1 MKRFYKFLMPLVAI
15 VAMALPWNVQAQV
28 TCDSGSP
35 VTVSNTD
42 TSTTTTSYMP
52 GYSLYNYSFS
62 EVLILAD
69 DLMGLGEIKA
79 LQFKPASTSAGNY
92 FNNCEIYLAN
102 TELEDLSSGFFDD
115 ASELELVWSG
125 NMNYTTTDWQTIVFD
140 DPFAWDGSSNIVVA
154 VRRNHGSWTS
164 GSSFAAFSATAQL
177 ARYAYQDSGPY
188 TIGSLPSG
196 TASSTVAW
204 YKLIGCESS
213 GPVCYRVR
221 NLEASN
227 ITSDGVTLS
236 WVDTLNSGVTYTIYN
251 MADTSF
257 VATTSSTTYTLTG
270 LTANTA
276 YQFGVMADCGSSYVK
291 VSIRTACS
299 GYAEIP
305 YIEDFESE
313 STGENPPCWLQL
325 STGSSG
331 SGTFP
336 AIYVYPGNTHNGQG
350 YFEFESASGTEIE
363 MVALPTMQDIS
374 GLKMLFWASSS
385 SSYSCALEVGVL
397 ESDGSFTRVD
407 SVPLI
412 TFSGTSGWKQNYHE
426 YTVYFSGY
434 TGSGERIAMRA
445 SRPSSGQYTLFIDDL
460 RVVEDNGCY
469 PVVSVNAADID
480 SSSVTLTWTDTMNV
494 GISYTVS
501 YWTDGGD
508 TTVVSGI
515 SDTTYTAL
523 NLNANTTYS
532 FMVTTNCTTGDGLPT
547 VAQFRTGCGTTA
559 IPYTEGFEGLP
570 TAVAPSCWTVL
581 SGNPRVM
588 TTVPHTGSQ
597 HLYFSGAQP
606 NTIALPRMGQPT
618 NELQVRFWTRPESYT
633 SSSCGS
639 FSVGYM
645 TDITDDSTFVE
656 LANWAYNTFSAYEE
670 KEVPMVGAP
679 DTAYIVLRHNSGAT
693 NWYWYV
699 DDLVV
704 EPIPTCA
711 HPVSVIASNIT
722 PSSADLTIHGTG
734 SSYRVY
740 FTDGTTLDSVDITDS
755 VYTLSTLNF
764 STDYTVTVVTLCDD
778 GSITSAVSTS
788 FRTPCAEGGC
798 EVLISMDD
806 SFGDGWNGNAING
819 IVNGVNTF
827 TATLTGGSTG
837 TYSYSLC
844 AVDTLLLKWNSGNYS
859 YEASFV
865 VTAGGAVIAFGNGD
879 DFSSGDTLAF
889 TIGCP
894 TCATPSNFT
903 VSNITTD
910 SATIAWTA
918 GDSETEWEVI
928 VDSNVFIVN
937 NNFLVLSGLNTNTY
951 YSVAIRAICDEG
963 DTSTAIINGFRT
975 ACGLMSIPYTEDF
988 EGMTEDVAPV
998 CWDVL
1003 SGNPTTYNYSTN
1015 AHSGNNFLH
1024 FSGAQPNTIVLPEM
1038 SQPTGTLQVRFWTR
1052 PESYTSSSCGS
1063 FSVGYMTDIN
1073 VDSTFVEL
1081 ANWAYNEF
1089 SAYEEKEVPMVGAPN
1104 DARIVFRHNSA
1115 SSIYYWYVDDLTV
1128 ELAPVCPRPR
1138 TLTATTVTDNQIDV
1152 AFAGSAS
1159 GDYIVYITDGAAY
1172 SDSAIVT
1179 SDSIHSFTGLTPLTN
1194 YTISVVADCGTEV
1207 SPARTINVTT
1217 TMLAE
1222 VLPVNTGFE
1231 VGQDTSWLLVNG
1243 TQLNQWV
1250 IDAAANNGGSRALYI
1265 SSDNGVTNDYDVT
1278 NLSNVYATKLLNF
1291 ATAGDYAVSYD
1302 WRAYGESNYD
1312 YLRVFLVPGTVELTA
1327 GDNSDISTT
1336 GAPTGWLS
1344 LDGGSKLNLSSSWQ
1358 TYSDVFSVST
1368 PGNYNLVFFWHNDN
1382 SVGTQPSAA
1391 VDNVHLAAL
1400 SCSAPTDVT
1409 VSDITASSATISWTP
1424 SGDEAQWEVSVNG
1437 VNALVSSTTYTATGL
1452 TSSTNYNVSV
1462 RAVCGAGDTSFATS
1476 ASFTTALCDNA
1487 SIIVNYDTAAAST
1500 NSSYCPVG
1508 YSYYNYGYVQTIV
1521 SAERLSSL
1529 GGDITALAFNT
1540 ASATAGDRFNNMTVY
1555 MANVSED
1562 SLADG
1567 FIHPDASHLFV
1578 KVIDSANFSYTTTG
1592 WQIHGFDTPF
1602 QWDGTS
1608 NVLVSVKRDHGSYA
1622 SGSSFVAHE
1631 DNVKRTRYAYRDS
1644 GGPYDINSVD
1654 GGTASFTVGDLQL
1667 ISCGDACFAPA
1678 VTVSN
1683 VADASVTLTW
1693 TGSASAYQVAAVAG
1707 IWAAPAAGTPVTGLT
1722 HTVTGLAPATQYA
1735 IGVRAVCDEGVYSE
1749 WNVVTVTTADH
1760 PCYAPTNV
1768 SASNITMD
1776 GATIS
1781 WTPSEEGQTN
1791 FELRYSTAGDT
1802 TVVSV
1807 TENPYTLT
1815 GLLNAT
1821 EYSVAVRAICGENNY
1836 SDWSAPYTFRTASC
1850 QVVQGVTVSDKT
1862 ASTATIEWT
1871 DNGSASYEVG
1881 YGPIGTTTD
1890 NCTRRTTTTNSYT
1903 ITGLEEGT
1911 NYVVYVRSICGSG
1924 VYSDWTSG
1932 TTFTT
1937 REVGIDDVEGAA
1949 ISLYPN
1955 PASST
1960 VTLTG
1965 IEGDATVT
1973 VVDMNGRVVKVIGY
1987 GLEVID
1993 NSLTID
1999 ISELA
2004 QGAYFV
2010 RITGER
2016 VNAIRKLIVR

>member
-1 MKRFYKFLMPLVAI
+1 MKPFYKFLMPLVAI
-15 VAMALPWNVQAQV
+15 VAMALPCNVQAQV

-35 VTVSNTD
+35 MTVSNAD

-52 GYSLYNYSFS
+52 GYSYYNYSFS

-125 NMNYTTTDWQTIVFD
+125 SMNYTTTDWQTIVFD

-154 VRRNHGSWTS
+154 VRRNHGSWSS
-164 GSSFAAFSATAQL
+164 GSSFAAYTATAQL
-177 ARYAYQDSGPY
+177 ARYDYQDSGPY

-313 STGENPPCWLQL
+313 PTGENPPCWLQL

-331 SGTFP
+331 AGTFP

-350 YFEFESASGTEIE
+350 YFEFESTNGTEVE
-363 MVALPTMQDIS
+363 MVALPEMQNIN

-385 SSYSCALEVGVL
+385 SSFPCVLEVGVL
-397 ESDGSFTRVD
+397 ESDGSFTQVD
-407 SVPLI
+407 SIPLI
-412 TFSGTSGWKQNYHE
+412 TFSGTDAWKPNYHE

-434 TGSGERIAMRA
+434 TGTGSRIAMRA
-445 SRPSSGQYTLFIDDL
+445 YRPTGGQYTLFLDDL
-460 RVVEDNGCY
+460 MVVEDNGCY
-469 PVVSVNAADID
+469 PVASVNAADID
-480 SSSVTLTWTDTMNV
+480 SSSIALTWTDTLNV
-494 GISYTVS
+494 GTNYTIA
-501 YWTDGGD
+501 YWAVGGD
-508 TTVVSGI
+508 TTVVNGI

-523 NLNANTTYS
+523 NLNANTIYS
-532 FMVTTNCTTGDGLPT
+532 FMVTPNCTSGDGIPT
-547 VAQFRTGCGTTA
+547 IAQFRTGCGTTS
-559 IPYTEGFEGLP
+559 IPYTEDFESYATMAGP
-570 TAVAPSCWTVL
+570 DCWTTL
-581 SGNPRVM
+581 SGMVYVRSN
-588 TTVPHTGSQ
+588 TSYSTLSH
-597 HLYFSGAQP
+597 SGNNYLDFRGFASGNETQS
-606 NTIALPRMGQPT
+606 IALPLMNQPT
-618 NELQVRFWTRPESYT
+618 NELQVRFWTRPEST
-633 SSSCGS
+633 SSNCGT

-645 TDITDDSTFVE
+645 TDLTNDSSFVE
-656 LANWAYNTFSAYEE
+656 LANWAYSDFSGAAYQE

-679 DTAYIVLRHNSGAT
+679 DTARIVLRHNGNSY
-693 NWYWYV
+693 NYYWYV
-699 DDLVV
+699 DELVV

-711 HPVSVIASNIT
+711 HPLSVSASNVT
-722 PSSADLTIHGTG
+722 PSSADLTILGTG

-740 FTDGTTLDSVDITDS
+740 IADGTTLDSVDVTDS
-755 VYTLSTLNF
+755 TYTLNTLNS

-778 GSITSAVSTS
+778 GSLTSGVSTS
-788 FRTPCAEGGC
+788 FRTLCGDGGC
-798 EVLISMDD
+798 TVTINMTDSYGDGWNGAAIKGYANGSLVFTATLSSGSTGSFSYAHCSSDTLVFVWQSGSYDDEADFVITANGLQIVSGNGDDFSGTIATLVGCPSCGVPYDIVVSAIASNGATLSWNGAGASNFRLYYTDGTTADSVDVTDTTYTFATLNASTLYTVSVATICDDGSINISNPIQFTTVCAAGGCLVDIEMVD
-806 SFGDGWNGNAING
+806 SFGDGWNGNAITGYANG
-819 IVNGVNTF
+819 QSVFVATIESGSYNTVN
-827 TATLTGGSTG
+827 
-837 TYSYSLC
+837 YSLC
-844 AVDTLLLKWNSGNYS
+844 STDTLALVWTAGS
-859 YEASFV
+859 YPGEASF
-865 VTAGGAVIAFGNGD
+865 TINFGGTPFIYGGGSD
-879 DFSSGDTLAF
+879 YSSGDTVMY
-889 TIGCP
+889 TVGCP
-894 TCATPSNFT
+894 TCMAPTALVVDTVTADGITFHWTAGGEETAWNVYVNDSVITGLTTNSCVITGLEQYTYYTLAVRALCDVNDSSFLSSSVTVRTLVACPWPTDFSAIVTGDTVSLSWNGTATGYQLVYGNYGFNPDT
-903 VSNITTD
+903 VSNIINVSD
-910 SATIAWTA
+910 S
-918 GDSETEWEVI
+918 SYEV
-928 VDSNVFIVN
+928 DG
-937 NNFLVLSGLNTNTY
+937 LASGLY
-951 YSVAIRAICDEG
+951 HAY
-963 DTSTAIINGFRT
+963 
-975 ACGLMSIPYTEDF
+975 
-988 EGMTEDVAPV
+988 
-998 CWDVL
+998 
-1003 SGNPTTYNYSTN
+1003 
-1015 AHSGNNFLH
+1015 
-1024 FSGAQPNTIVLPEM
+1024 
-1038 SQPTGTLQVRFWTR
+1038 VR
-1052 PESYTSSSCGS
+1052 S
-1063 FSVGYMTDIN
+1063 
-1073 VDSTFVEL
+1073 
-1081 ANWAYNEF
+1081 
-1089 SAYEEKEVPMVGAPN
+1089 
-1104 DARIVFRHNSA
+1104 
-1115 SSIYYWYVDDLTV
+1115 
-1128 ELAPVCPRPR
+1128 
-1138 TLTATTVTDNQIDV
+1138 
-1152 AFAGSAS
+1152 
-1159 GDYIVYITDGAAY
+1159 
-1172 SDSAIVT
+1172 
-1179 SDSIHSFTGLTPLTN
+1179 
-1194 YTISVVADCGTEV
+1194 DCGTTTSLWTGPLSFGIGYTNIDQVDTLYTCGAIICDDGGATGSYSSSRDDQVVIYPVDASHGLIISGHSHTEGSWDYVTIYEGVGTTGTVLFCDNTSGV
-1207 SPARTINVTT
+1207 STDQIVGPFDVFGPVTITFHSDGSLT
-1217 TMLAE
+1217 Y
-1222 VLPVNTGFE
+1222 PGFE
-1231 VGQDTSWLLVNG
+1231 IAVNCFDLTG
-1243 TQLNQWV
+1243 C
-1250 IDAAANNGGSRALYI
+1250 
-1265 SSDNGVTNDYDVT
+1265 
-1278 NLSNVYATKLLNF
+1278 
-1291 ATAGDYAVSYD
+1291 
-1302 WRAYGESNYD
+1302 
-1312 YLRVFLVPGTVELTA
+1312 LR
-1327 GDNSDISTT
+1327 
-1336 GAPTGWLS
+1336 
-1344 LDGGSKLNLSSSWQ
+1344 
-1358 TYSDVFSVST
+1358 
-1368 PGNYNLVFFWHNDN
+1368 
-1382 SVGTQPSAA
+1382 
-1391 VDNVHLAAL
+1391 
-1400 SCSAPTDVT
+1400 PTDVT
-1409 VSDITASSATISWTP
+1409 VSDITSSSATISWTP
-1424 SGDEAQWEVSVNG
+1424 SGDETQWEVSVNG

-1487 SIIVNYDTAAAST
+1487 AVAINYDAEASAT

-1508 YSYYNYGYVQTIV
+1508 YSLYNYSYVQTIV
-1521 SAERLSSL
+1521 PAERLSSL

-1540 ASATAGDRFNNMTVY
+1540 ASATAGGHFTNMTVY

-1562 SLADG
+1562 DLTDG
-1567 FIHPDASHLFV
+1567 FIHPDATHTFV
-1578 KVIDSANFSYTTTG
+1578 KVIDSADFSYTSTG
-1592 WQIHGFDTPF
+1592 WQTHSFDTPF
-1602 QWDGTS
+1602 QWNGTS
-1608 NVLVSVKRDHGSYA
+1608 NILVAFKRDHGTWT
-1622 SGSSFVAHE
+1622 SGSSFVAHS
-1631 DNVKRTRYAYRDS
+1631 DTIMRTRYAYQDS
-1644 GGPYDINSVD
+1644 GPYDINSVD
-1654 GGTASFTVGDLQL
+1654 AGYASLTVGDLQL
-1667 ISCGDACFAPA
+1667 ISCGDACFAPS

-1683 VADASVTLTW
+1683 VDDASVTLTW

-1707 IWAAPAAGTPVTGLT
+1707 IWAAPAAGTPVTGNT
-1722 HTVTGLAPATQYA
+1722 YTVTGLAPATQYA

-1749 WNVVTVTTADH
+1749 WNVVIVTTADH

-1937 REVGIDDVEGAA
+1937 REVGIDDVDNTA
-1949 ISLYPN
+1949 ISRYPN

-1965 IEGDATVT
+1965 IEGEATVT

-1999 ISELA
+1999 ISDLS